1 MKSVITLGGLHGT
14 GKSSVADSLAREF
27 NLRRV
32 SAGMIFR
39 NLAKEREMDLEEFS
53 KIAEG
58 NEEIDRLL
66 DSTLT
71 TEAEKGNVVLDGQL
85 AAWMA
90 GEKSDFNILLTA
102 PLDIRVQRIADR
114 DGTSFYFAQQ
124 ETIMREESERKR
136 YLRYY
141 NIDINDLSVYD
152 LILNTAKYDLEGV
165 VAVLIAAIKV
175 LFQQKQ

>member
-14 GKSSVADSLAREF
+14 GKSSVADKLARDF

-39 NLAKEREMDLEEFS
+39 QLARDRGLSLEAFS
-53 KIAEG
+53 KVAEG

-71 TEAEKGNVVLDGQL
+71 TEAKKGNVILDGQL
-85 AAWMA
+85 AVWMA
-90 GEKSDFNILLTA
+90 GEHSDFNILLTA
-102 PLDIRVQRIADR
+102 PLDVRIQRIADR
-114 DGTSFYFAQQ
+114 DKTGFEFAKQ
-124 ETIMREESERKR
+124 ETLAREESERNR

-141 NIDINDLSVYD
+141 DIDVRDLSVYD

-165 VAVLIAAIKV
+165 CAVLKAAIEV
-175 LFQQKQ
+175 LFEQE

>member
-1 MKSVITLGGLHGT
+1 MRSVITLGGLHGT
-14 GKSSVADSLAREF
+14 GKSSVADRLANEF

-39 NLAKEREMDLEEFS
+39 ELARERGLSLEEFS
-53 KIAEG
+53 KVAEG

-71 TEAEKGNVVLDGQL
+71 KEAEKGNVILDGQL

-90 GEKSDFNILLTA
+90 KEHSDFNILLTA
-102 PLDIRVQRIADR
+102 PLEVRVQRIADR
-114 DGTSFYFAQQ
+114 DGTSFDFAQQ
-124 ETIMREESERKR
+124 ETTAREESERNR

-141 NIDINDLSVYD
+141 DIDIRDLSVYD
-152 LILNTAKYDLEGV
+152 LILNTAKYDLDGV
-165 VAVLIAAIKV
+165 CAVLKAALEI
-175 LFQQKQ
+175 LFKQR